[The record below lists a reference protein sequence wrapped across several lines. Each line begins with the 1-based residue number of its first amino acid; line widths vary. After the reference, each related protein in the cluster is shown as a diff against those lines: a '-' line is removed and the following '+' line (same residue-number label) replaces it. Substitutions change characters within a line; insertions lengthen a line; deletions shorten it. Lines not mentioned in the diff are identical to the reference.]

1 MTTLKNKLKK
11 IQAIVALIEN
21 AENEAWEN
29 QIIIET
35 EELIENSE
43 LLLLQINTEEDEF
56 LFI

>member
-21 AENEAWEN
+21 AENEVLEN

-35 EELIENSE
+35 EEVIENSE
-43 LLLLQINTEEDEF
+43 LLLLQINTGDDEF

>member
-21 AENEAWEN
+21 AQSEVFENK
-29 QIIIET
+29 IITEIE
-35 EELIENSE
+35 EVIENSE
-43 LLLLQINTEEDEF
+43 LLLLQINTGDDEF